1 MSNKLILVIILA
13 TNIVIQYSIINKTEV
28 SAFDTKKTSDLN
40 KLKSYVEFYFH
51 YIKMLDEF
59 ILINSK
65 YKKKNIKTRIEQ
77 IKSTLKAFMIK
88 NEKNKIILLKIIQLV
103 LKDDKKILK
112 KKLALNQINSING
125 FWG

>member
-13 TNIVIQYSIINKTEV
+13 TNIVIQFSIINKTEV

-40 KLKSYVEFYFH
+40 KLKSDVEFYFH

-65 YKKKNIKTRIEQ
+65 YKKKLIKTRIEQ

-103 LKDDKKILK
+103 LKEDDKKILK
-112 KKLALNQINSING
+112 KSLLQIK
-125 FWG
+125 

>member
-1 MSNKLILVIILA
+1 MVEKKVGLFFII
-13 TNIVIQYSIINKTEV
+13 QGWIIYFFGWGFEI
-28 SAFDTKKTSDLN
+28 SGLN